1 MITVTRAGIYYVLIV
16 VHEAVQYHAS
26 RDAQSVP
33 RVLLSE
39 SESVFMPGPN
49 GGKSSRLQQT
59 ITVYGRNPVLE
70 ALNNPDLHV
79 DRLHLADSNK
89 AGSAIQQMLDLAQQG
104 HIDVVYH
111 SRREL
116 SRISRNGRQDQGVA
130 LDVYCPTTRSFE
142 SWITETS
149 ASAPSLSMLALEGV
163 TNPQNLGMCIRSA
176 TAAGVDAIFLA
187 GKGSSGLNPLA
198 IKASAGTVFN
208 APLVYCRNFVDAMTS
223 LQEIACSIY
232 TLSADAEQSLYDLSQ
247 PCAGVFVLGNET
259 VGVSPELRAIG
270 TNALSIPM
278 RNQVES
284 LNVAAS
290 ATLVAFH
297 IRGR

>member
-1 MITVTRAGIYYVLIV
+1 MPSPN
-16 VHEAVQYHAS
+16 AS
-26 RDAQSVP
+26 
-33 RVLLSE
+33 
-39 SESVFMPGPN
+39 
-49 GGKSSRLQQT
+49 KTSRLQQT

-70 ALNNPDLHV
+70 ALSNSNLQI

-89 AGSAIQQMLDLAQQG
+89 PGPAIQRLLDLAHERG
-104 HIDVVYH
+104 IEVVYH

-130 LDVYCPTTRSFE
+130 LDIFCATTKSFD
-142 SWITETS
+142 SWLIET
-149 ASAPSLSMLALEGV
+149 ADHAAELSMLALEGI

-176 TAAGVDAIFLA
+176 SAAGVGAILLA

-208 APLVYCRNFVDAMTS
+208 APLVYCRDIHGAVRA
-223 LQEIACSIY
+223 LQQHGCRVF
-232 TLSADAEQSLYDLSQ
+232 TLAADAEQSIFALPT

-259 VGVSPELRAIG
+259 EGVSAEMHDIS
-270 TNALSIPM
+270 TQALSIPM

-297 IRGR
+297 ITR

>member
-1 MITVTRAGIYYVLIV
+1 MPATNGSKNKR
-16 VHEAVQYHAS
+16 
-26 RDAQSVP
+26 
-33 RVLLSE
+33 LL
-39 SESVFMPGPN
+39 
-49 GGKSSRLQQT
+49 QT

-70 ALNNPDLHV
+70 ALNNHSLHI

-89 AGSAIQQMLDLAQQG
+89 AGTAIQEMLNLAQQR
-104 HIDVVYH
+104 HIEVVYH

-130 LDVYCPTTRSFE
+130 LDIYCPTTRSFDAWLAE
-142 SWITETS
+142 
-149 ASAPSLSMLALEGV
+149 ASADATNLSMLALEGV

-176 TAAGVDAIFLA
+176 SAAGVDAILLA

-198 IKASAGTVFN
+198 IKASAGTAFN
-208 APLVYCRNFVDAMTS
+208 APLVYCRDFESAMTS
-223 LQEIACSIY
+223 LRELGCSIF
-232 TLSADAEQSLYDLSQ
+232 TLAANAEKSLYDLPK
-247 PCAGVFVLGNET
+247 PCAGVFVLGNESI
-259 VGVSPELRAIG
+259 GVSRELQAMS
-270 TNALSIPM
+270 TKALSIPM

-297 IRGR
+297 ISR